1 MTTDPPDDPIP
12 DLSGEWML
20 DLEVSGVWGPESGV
34 GNPELPV
41 PAASSTPDSELQT
54 PDSRPQTP
62 DPRPPAPDVPPSP
75 EQIIEAMLFVGGP
88 PLTAAAA
95 CAAVRGLTRDAFHAA
110 LDSLARRYRLQR
122 RPFAVQPRDAGFVLA
137 VTPAFR
143 GLRERLFGGPREA
156 RLSQP
161 ALDVLSVVAYR
172 QPVGKAEVDAMR
184 GTDSG
189 SLLRQLVR
197 LGLVA
202 VQHRAEAESREVRY
216 GTTPRFLRLFGLA
229 LLDELPRLGDSS
241 QV

>member
-12 DLSGEWML
+12 NLSGEWML
-20 DLEVSGVWGPESGV
+20 DAEPVFEPEQGPDGPRSPS
-34 GNPELPV
+34 PE
-41 PAASSTPDSELQT
+41 
-54 PDSRPQTP
+54 
-62 DPRPPAPDVPPSP
+62 PPAPITDAGAAPHHSPLTTVHSPDVPPTP

-88 PLTAAAA
+88 PLTAEAA
-95 CAAVRGLTRDAFHAA
+95 CAAIRGLTPERFHAA
-110 LDSLARRYRLQR
+110 LDVLSRRYRLQR
-122 RPFAVQPRDAGFVLA
+122 RPVGIVPRDSGFVLA
-137 VTPAFR
+137 VLPAFR
-143 GLRERLFGGPREA
+143 GLRERVFGGPREA

-189 SLLRQLVR
+189 ALLRQLVR

-202 VQHRAEAESREVRY
+202 VQHRAEAKLREVRY

-229 LLDELPRLGDSS
+229 SLDELPRLGEST